1 MFSYEFCEIS
11 KNTFF
16 TKHTWA
22 TASEES
28 LKKKEND
35 DISVSIKTEGISG
48 KLTIHNSL
56 IPLVEDWGLVNT
68 NRGPGVNGHVF
79 FIAHILTCINYEKLH
94 FFYNFPSAREE
105 FAICFNFLLDVQC
118 TTFCIENRSV
128 KTVILPFAYC

>member
-1 MFSYEFCEIS
+1 MFSYEFSEIS

-94 FFYNFPSAREE
+94 FF
-105 FAICFNFLLDVQC
+105 L
-118 TTFCIENRSV
+118 
-128 KTVILPFAYC
+128 